1 MPETKKP
8 GLWSKAFASM
18 YDRVLSA
25 SEEAGLAQRRSELLG
40 LASGR
45 VLELGAGTG
54 LNLNHYPESVES
66 LVLSEPDPNMMR
78 RLRTKVAAAPNEMFI
93 EFSQAD
99 AGDLPFP
106 DASFDTVVATLV
118 LCTVPDP
125 ERTVAE
131 AHRVLKPG
139 GSLLFMEHVKGTG
152 SVAWRQRIVARPWAA
167 VACGCRCDRP
177 THDTLARS
185 QLQVSELDH
194 GRMPKAAKFLSP
206 LIQGRAVRPN
216 P

>member
-1 MPETKKP
+1 MCEFTDRQSTLPARMPETKKP

-99 AGDLPFP
+99 AGDL
-106 DASFDTVVATLV
+106 
-118 LCTVPDP
+118 
-125 ERTVAE
+125 
-131 AHRVLKPG
+131 
-139 GSLLFMEHVKGTG
+139 LFMEHVKGTG